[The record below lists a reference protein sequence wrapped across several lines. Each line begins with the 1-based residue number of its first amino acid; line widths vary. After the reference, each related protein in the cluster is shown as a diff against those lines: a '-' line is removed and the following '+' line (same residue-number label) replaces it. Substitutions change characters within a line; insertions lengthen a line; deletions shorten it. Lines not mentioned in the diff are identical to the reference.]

1 MKNKK
6 NPDNKIE
13 TQSEVGQEQGESLE
27 EKENVLKKMR
37 DIFGANTEKHSYN
50 MKSKETIALLRG
62 EYKGEEAQEFINK
75 RLGAGK
81 EDDARV
87 RLRGTEHTFFLT
99 GSEAGGQFLTEEISG
114 ETAEER
120 KENLQLPPENNAEDL
135 YKVHLTSPRMV
146 IESTVMPQE
155 EWAKKA
161 GYTPREGM
169 KQIFVPTKFGD
180 FTPVIEVLEQIEGK
194 KPHKT
199 QRPMPEENDR
209 KNKDGEEEEN

>member
-62 EYKGEEAQEFINK
+62 EYKGEEAQEFINE

>member
-169 KQIFVPTKFGD
+169 KQIYVPTKFGD
-180 FTPVIEVLEQIEGK
+180 FTPVIEVQEQIEGE